1 MKIISKNVHI
11 LQIIHGLLII
21 SRWSEPE
28 IFVISV
34 KKVEVKSTSSHFQMD
49 YYFLL

>member
-1 MKIISKNVHI
+1 MKIFSKSVHF
-11 LQIIHGLLII
+11 LQFIHGLLII
-21 SRWSEPE
+21 SHCPQNEN
-28 IFVISV
+28 IFIWT